1 MIICVMIKEKKNEL
15 NNLPHPVP
23 LCMKNNKLNKTPF

>member
-1 MIICVMIKEKKNEL
+1 MIICVMIKENEL

-23 LCMKNNKLNKTPF
+23 LCMKNNKLN